1 MKRYLID
8 TNLLLLFLRNDERW
22 EKLNNQFDFGASRN
36 YISAVSVGE
45 LESLALQN
53 NWGIKRMERLKDLT
67 TVFAVIDINI
77 DTIIKQYAQIDA
89 FSQGK
94 LKDRPLSISARNMG
108 KNDLWIAATAAAFQL
123 ELLTSDLDFDH
134 LNNQFL
140 TLHSIDI
147 QNLI

>member
-1 MKRYLID
+1 M
-8 TNLLLLFLRNDERW
+8 
-22 EKLNNQFDFGASRN
+22 
-36 YISAVSVGE
+36 
-45 LESLALQN
+45 
-53 NWGIKRMERLKDLT
+53 T
-67 TVFAVIDINI
+67 TVFAITDINI
-77 DTIIKQYAQIDA
+77 DIIIKQYAQIDA

-140 TLHSIDI
+140 TLHSI
-147 QNLI
+147 NVLSLN